1 MKKKYFINA
10 NIIDPKNSL
19 NEKGGLIINEEGK
32 IEAVGKKVNKNNI
45 PSREKYIDVRENYI
59 FPGLVDM
66 RVFVGEPG
74 YEYKENFRTLS
85 NAALCGGVTSVVT
98 MPNTNPVIDNV
109 SMVDF
114 LKRRG
119 RDKSKINIF
128 PTASLTKNLEGT
140 NMTEFGL
147 LQKKGIIGFTDGFK
161 TIQNSRLMSRIMS
174 SANDLG
180 SLIMQHAEDS
190 ELAEYGMVN
199 DGIISTKLGLQGI
212 PDIAE
217 KIIIERDLTLLE
229 EYNCRYHISQI
240 SSAKSIDI
248 IKLKKQNLKFSCGVS
263 INNLSLNANDIGD
276 FKTLSNAALSGGVT
290 SVVTMPNT
298 NPVIDNVSM
307 VDFLKRRG
315 RDKSKINIFPTA
327 SLTKNLEGT
336 NMTEFGLLQKKG
348 IIGFTDGLKTIQ
360 NSRLMSRIMNSAAD
374 LKCLIMQ
381 HAEDSDLAKYGMVND
396 GIISTKL
403 GLQGIPDI
411 AEKIIIERDLTLL
424 EEYSCRY
431 HISQISS
438 EKSVDIIEIKKQNLK
453 FSCGVSINNLSLN
466 ENDIGNFRT
475 FLKLSPPLR
484 REEDRVSL
492 VEGLNKKVIDVIVS
506 DHKPED
512 EEQKRLT
519 FAQAASG
526 SSGIETLLALSLELY
541 HNESIKLETIIQA
554 LTFNPAKILK
564 INKGNLDIGND
575 ADFCIVD
582 INKPWIVKKDNLIS
596 KSKNTS
602 IDDKKLQGKVTNT
615 FVNGVE
621 LFKL

>member
-32 IEAVGKKVNKNNI
+32 IEAAGKKVNKNNI
-45 PSREKYIDVRENYI
+45 PSREKYIDVNENFI

-74 YEYKENFRTLS
+74 YEYKEN
-85 NAALCGGVTSVVT
+85 
-98 MPNTNPVIDNV
+98 
-109 SMVDF
+109 
-114 LKRRG
+114 
-119 RDKSKINIF
+119 
-128 PTASLTKNLEGT
+128 
-140 NMTEFGL
+140 
-147 LQKKGIIGFTDGFK
+147 
-161 TIQNSRLMSRIMS
+161 
-174 SANDLG
+174 
-180 SLIMQHAEDS
+180 
-190 ELAEYGMVN
+190 
-199 DGIISTKLGLQGI
+199 
-212 PDIAE
+212 
-217 KIIIERDLTLLE
+217 
-229 EYNCRYHISQI
+229 
-240 SSAKSIDI
+240 
-248 IKLKKQNLKFSCGVS
+248 
-263 INNLSLNANDIGD
+263 

-348 IIGFTDGLKTIQ
+348 IIAFTDGLKTIQ
-360 NSRLMSRIMNSAAD
+360 NSRLMSRIMSSAYD

-381 HAEDSDLAKYGMVND
+381 HAEDLDLAKYGMVND

-403 GLQGIPDI
+403 GLQGIPDV

-438 EKSVDIIEIKKQNLK
+438 AKSVDIIKIKKQNLK

-484 REEDRVSL
+484 KEEDRLSL
-492 VEGLNKKVIDVIVS
+492 VDGLKNKVIDVIVS

-526 SSGIETLLALSLELY
+526 SSGIETLLSLSLELY

-554 LTFNPAKILK
+554 LTSNPAKILK

>member
-32 IEAVGKKVNKNNI
+32 IEAAGKKVNKNNI
-45 PSREKYIDVRENYI
+45 PSREKYIDVKENFI

-74 YEYKENFRTLS
+74 YEYKEN
-85 NAALCGGVTSVVT
+85 
-98 MPNTNPVIDNV
+98 
-109 SMVDF
+109 
-114 LKRRG
+114 
-119 RDKSKINIF
+119 
-128 PTASLTKNLEGT
+128 
-140 NMTEFGL
+140 
-147 LQKKGIIGFTDGFK
+147 
-161 TIQNSRLMSRIMS
+161 
-174 SANDLG
+174 
-180 SLIMQHAEDS
+180 
-190 ELAEYGMVN
+190 
-199 DGIISTKLGLQGI
+199 
-212 PDIAE
+212 
-217 KIIIERDLTLLE
+217 
-229 EYNCRYHISQI
+229 
-240 SSAKSIDI
+240 
-248 IKLKKQNLKFSCGVS
+248 
-263 INNLSLNANDIGD
+263 

-424 EEYSCRY
+424 EEYNCRY

-438 EKSVDIIEIKKQNLK
+438 AKSVDIIEIKKQNLK

-484 REEDRVSL
+484 REEDRLSL

-541 HNESIKLETIIQA
+541 HNESTKLETIIQA
-554 LTFNPAKILK
+554 LTSNPAKILK